1 MSLQKIRL
9 LWKCGL
15 WLHHSWLSI
24 SGILVVTVSR
34 NGEFFERASN
44 SDTVDEC
51 RIFEAVL
58 FTEVSS
64 LISSFGS
71 VAGSGLISGLC
82 SIAGFGFSS
91 GFALISGL
99 GLLGGFSVFAL
110 ISGFALFSGTVLIGV
125 TFSDVGTLFSA
136 PSCRRSLRA
145 ASSPIIPACI
155 GSTAVCVGLT
165 AESAVD

>member
-1 MSLQKIRL
+1 MESESSLTAGMANFLK
-9 LWKCGL
+9 
-15 WLHHSWLSI
+15 
-24 SGILVVTVSR
+24 
-34 NGEFFERASN
+34 RASN